1 MIEPLNE
8 FLTIV
13 QKALH
18 VLFGTADGL
27 LYALIVLVVLDYITG
42 VCVAI
47 HDKKL
52 SSEIGAKGISK
63 KVMIFALVALSHIV
77 DESIMQSKDVMRV
90 VTTTFYLAN
99 EAISILENA
108 GRVGVPLPEKLKECI
123 EQIKNKSVK

>member
-1 MIEPLNE
+1 MIELLNE
-8 FLTIV
+8 FFTLA
-13 QKALH
+13 QKVLH

-27 LYALIVLVVLDYITG
+27 LYALLVLVGLDYITG

-52 SSEIGAKGISK
+52 SSEIGAKGIAK

-77 DESIMQSKDVMRV
+77 DESIMKSNDVMRV
-90 VTTTFYLAN
+90 VTTTFYLVN

-108 GRVGVPLPEKLKECI
+108 GRVGVPLPERLKDCI
-123 EQIKNKSVK
+123 EQLKKKEK